1 MKRGEED
8 EEGPKDIGNGEC
20 GERGEEEEEE
30 GTEKGWR
37 RVTEEET
44 IAIGRSERTDE
55 TRTLPHANFRGKRK
69 KKKKKKKR
77 KNTSAHLH
85 ANHVSIRV
93 DCVTHT
99 IIFLRT
105 RFGSDAENVTED
117 RRNKK

>member
-8 EEGPKDIGNGEC
+8 EEGPKDIENGEC
-20 GERGEEEEEE
+20 GERGEEEVEE
-30 GTEKGWR
+30 GAEKGWR

-69 KKKKKKKR
+69 KKKKKKR

-85 ANHVSIRV
+85 ANHMSIRV

-105 RFGSDAENVTED
+105 RFGSDAENVTQD

>member
-8 EEGPKDIGNGEC
+8 EEGPKDIENGEC
-20 GERGEEEEEE
+20 GERGEEEVEE
-30 GTEKGWR
+30 GWR
-37 RVTEEET
+37 RVTEEEA

-55 TRTLPHANFRGKRK
+55 TRTLPHANFRGKR

-105 RFGSDAENVTED
+105 RFGFDAENVTQN

>member
-1 MKRGEED
+1 MEKCDRGRND
-8 EEGPKDIGNGEC
+8 SDRSVGANG
-20 GERGEEEEEE
+20 RD
-30 GTEKGWR
+30 
-37 RVTEEET
+37 
-44 IAIGRSERTDE
+44 A
-55 TRTLPHANFRGKRK
+55 HANFRGKR

-99 IIFLRT
+99 IMFLRT
-105 RFGSDAENVTED
+105 RFGLDAENVTQD